1 MNSAVAHRDE
11 AFTLGELLVVIAI
24 IAILAALLFAV
35 LKAAKDRAK
44 AVACAS
50 QLRQIGV
57 ASIAFA
63 NQNTDR
69 FPAAT
74 MPNTNRFLSPFT
86 AVLHEVGTTK
96 LFLCPA
102 DSERFA
108 GTDLTSLDRSNT
120 SYFVSYSANFG
131 KPESTVSGD
140 RNITLIK
147 EGVPGISNGVPL
159 RITGAV
165 HLFRTNTF
173 GWWRDMHQL
182 KGNLLLADGSVHTTK
197 AQELN
202 TQIAAQPDPS
212 FTWFIPNGDRT
223 STR

>member
-1 MNSAVAHRDE
+1 VTA
-11 AFTLGELLVVIAI
+11 
-24 IAILAALLFAV
+24 
-35 LKAAKDRAK
+35 
-44 AVACAS
+44 ACAS

-63 NQNTDR
+63 DQNTGR

-86 AVLHEVGTTK
+86 ALLPEIGTTK

-108 GTDLTSLDRSNT
+108 GTNLTSLDRSNT
-120 SYFVSYSANFG
+120 SYFVSYSATFG
-131 KPESTVSGD
+131 QPQSIVSGD
-140 RNITLIK
+140 RNITRITK
-147 EGVPGISNGVPL
+147 RVPGISDGVPI
-159 RITGAV
+159 RITGAM

-173 GWWRDMHQL
+173 GWWRDMHQF

-197 AQELN
+197 AIELN
-202 TQIAAQPDPS
+202 EQIAAQPGPS
-212 FTWFIPNGDRT
+212 FNWFIPNGDRT

>member
-1 MNSAVAHRDE
+1 MRKSCPTYS
-11 AFTLGELLVVIAI
+11 AFTLVELLVVIAI
-24 IAILAALLFAV
+24 IAILAALLFPV
-35 LKAAKDRAK
+35 QKAAKARAN
-44 AVACAS
+44 AVACVS

-102 DSERFA
+102 DSERFT
-108 GTDLTSLDRSNT
+108 GTNLTSLDRSNT
-120 SYFVSYSANFG
+120 SYFVSYSATFG
-131 KPESTVSGD
+131 QPQSIVSGD
-140 RNITLIK
+140 RNITLIQ
-147 EGVPGISNGVPL
+147 GMPGISNGVPG
-159 RITGAV
+159 RITGAM
-165 HLFRTNTF
+165 HLFRTSTF
-173 GWWRDMHQL
+173 GWWRDMHQF
-182 KGNLLLADGSVHTTK
+182 KGNLLLADGSVHITK
-197 AQELN
+197 ARELN

-212 FTWFIPNGDRT
+212 FSWFIPNGDLIFT
-223 STR
+223 PYP